1 MLYGFPITTI
11 WRLIVSHSNHTKD
24 FLERRTFWEDTKPIV
39 QANYLSVKRG

>member
-1 MLYGFPITTI
+1 MLYRFPITTI

-24 FLERRTFWEDTKPIV
+24 LNEEPFWEDTEPIV